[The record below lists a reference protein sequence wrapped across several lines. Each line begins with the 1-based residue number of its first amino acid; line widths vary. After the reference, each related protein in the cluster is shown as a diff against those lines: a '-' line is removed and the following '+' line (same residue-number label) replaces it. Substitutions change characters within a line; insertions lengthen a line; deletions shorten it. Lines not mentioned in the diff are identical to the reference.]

1 MTLNGTKTKINGCA
15 KSIDG
20 IYYLP
25 FSEMEDVY
33 NVRVDKLENRIH
45 IEQQAVKMMESVKAV
60 ENRWDVAEKEN
71 DLATEQQKEKILQ
84 LYKQGMSILEIS
96 KELKIGQGEVKLI
109 IGLYTT

>member
-1 MTLNGTKTKINGCA
+1 MLTKQMN
-15 KSIDG
+15 
-20 IYYLP
+20 
-25 FSEMEDVY
+25 FSENQQNAMSV
-33 NVRVDKLENRIH
+33 NSLDKLENRIH

-84 LYKQGMSILEIS
+84 LYKQGMNILEIS